1 MKKKTISILWLLI
14 LVFLFSSCHDNLNK
28 SILEPLTVDEL
39 KSEMK
44 KDSDFISFYE
54 DFQRI
59 REKKLD
65 SEVVQAKYGD
75 LTYRRIWDVIKY
87 SRDFSNLEDI
97 QQEAERR
104 YNAQKK
110 DYSKSLDSLR
120 HYWKAQAEKCD
131 PNSYVKLE
139 FETIDREYYSSSR
152 VLKSV
157 YIGFNITALKGTLEQ
172 LKFNYKIKPKISER
186 KSSFGDDDGGS
197 CICSS
202 PTYSSSVRYWELPYS
217 LRDALQYKTASE
229 IRRDYDIII
238 NVSRV
243 RINGENIDEDDFS
256 MPYEIS
262 AYLSNPKVGYYR
274 DLVIQEYIDE
284 SYKTIE
290 EHASII
296 RKERLMKMD
305 SEVVEFLEFSDI

>member
-1 MKKKTISILWLLI
+1 MKMRVTSILGLLTF
-14 LVFLFSSCHDNLNK
+14 VFFLSSCHDNLNK

-75 LTYRRIWDVIKY
+75 LTYRRIWNVLMY
-87 SRDFSNLEDI
+87 CRDSSTFKDI
-97 QQEAERR
+97 QEEAERR
-104 YNAQKK
+104 HNAQKK

-120 HYWKAQAEKCD
+120 QYWEAYAAKND
-131 PNSYVKLE
+131 PNSYVKIE
-139 FETIDREYYSSSR
+139 FETIDREYYSSGR

-157 YIGFNITALKGTLEQ
+157 NIGFNITALNGTVEQ
-172 LKFNYKIKPKISER
+172 LRFNYKIKPKISKGR
-186 KSSFGDDDGGS
+186 SSYLDDDGGN

-202 PTYSSSVRYWELPYS
+202 PIYSSSVRYWELPYS

-229 IRRDYDIII
+229 VRRDYDIII

-256 MPYEIS
+256 VPYEIS
-262 AYLSNPKVGYYR
+262 SYLSNPKDEYYR
-274 DLVIQEYIDE
+274 DLVIHEYIDD
-284 SYKTIE
+284 SYQTVE
-290 EHASII
+290 EYASII

-305 SEVVEFLEFSDI
+305 SEVVEFFEFLDK